1 MFLLILTIKLFLFLD
16 DKALTGG
23 FSLIKGQSVK
33 KYIKNAENKDF
44 CKSSSKKMFCSR
56 IQRTEANQK

>member
-1 MFLLILTIKLFLFLD
+1 MCLQLFELRFNSYSRFYHKSLAAHFTIKLFLFLD
-16 DKALTGG
+16 DIALTGG

-44 CKSSSKKMFCSR
+44 L
-56 IQRTEANQK
+56 